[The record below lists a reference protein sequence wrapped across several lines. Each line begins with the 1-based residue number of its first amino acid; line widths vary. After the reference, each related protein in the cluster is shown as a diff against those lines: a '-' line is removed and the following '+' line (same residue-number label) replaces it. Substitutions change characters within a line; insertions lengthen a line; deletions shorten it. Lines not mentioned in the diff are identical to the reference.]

1 MISGI
6 HINMITEVHMAVIV
20 NPLDWWFNLGATAC
34 LQQQGVIQDL

>member
-20 NPLDWWFNLGATAC
+20 NPLDWWFNLGAT
-34 LQQQGVIQDL
+34 VHVYNNKE